1 MTKINNHGAFFAVL
15 FLIAVSPAVD
25 SAPVQAMEHTK
36 TLPSGRFNL
45 NVRSIATGITS
56 KSNANGE
63 GEGLA
68 APLERDL
75 TFNDVLRNQVA
86 VSSTRAAKVEGFM
99 LANEFERSDSL
110 GRFSASAKA
119 SVRATAPVLAYG
131 ISDKVTVAV
140 GAPFMSARSAISVG
154 FTRSETA
161 SQFLAMLSD
170 PANNQHEAALE
181 LDEKL
186 GAAVT
191 ELNRELLNYGVEP
204 LRDWQGSGWGDTTI
218 ATKWRAWESGPV
230 ALATTF
236 GSVLPT
242 GRTDQ
247 ARIMN
252 DVPFGEGQ
260 TDLFTQATW
269 EENIMTGFSIS
280 QTIKYTHQLPSQREV
295 FRGLNPED
303 LDAGTIDASFK
314 LGDRIDA
321 SLGMAWAH
329 ESGVTASVGCQANR
343 KWSDRYQDADGNR
356 LSALEAHT
364 DQTVFLGEL
373 AAGFST
379 VEGYLR
385 GAYLAPAEV
394 NFAVARQITSRNA
407 MESDLYE
414 MSASLFF

>member
-1 MTKINNHGAFFAVL
+1 MTNRGGLLGVL
-15 FLIAVSPAVD
+15 LLIGTFVAPWPAR
-25 SAPVQAMEHTK
+25 AMEHTK
-36 TLPSGRFNL
+36 TLPRGRFNL

-56 KSNANGE
+56 KSNPDGK

-140 GAPFMSARSAISVG
+140 GAPFMSARSTISVG

-161 SQFLAMLSD
+161 SQFLALLSD
-170 PANNQHEAALE
+170 PVNNQQEAALE

-186 GAAVT
+186 GTATA

-204 LRDWQGSGWGDTTI
+204 LHDWQGSGWGDTTI
-218 ATKWRAWESGPV
+218 ATKWRAWELGPV
-230 ALATTF
+230 AIAATF

-252 DVPFGEGQ
+252 DVPFGDGQ

-280 QTIKYTHQLPSQREV
+280 QTIKYTHQLPSRREV
-295 FRGLNPED
+295 FRGLDPED
-303 LDAGTIDASFK
+303 LDAGTVDASFK

-321 SLGMAWAH
+321 ALGMAWSH
-329 ESGVTASVGCQANR
+329 QSGVTASVGCQTNR
-343 KWSDRYQDADGNR
+343 KLSDRYHDGEGNR
-356 LSALEAHT
+356 LPALEAHT
-364 DQTVFLGEL
+364 DQTVVLGEM

-385 GAYLAPAEV
+385 GAYPAPAEV
-394 NFAVARQITSRNA
+394 SFAVARQITSRNA